1 MRDDNAAVAQ
11 AATNPTTGTSSAGAW
26 GSAQRQRRTIALY
39 LWRNPSLLI
48 GLFLL
53 GVLALIAVGGP
64 FVVDIATADPL
75 SAPSVRAPSW
85 DYPLGTDKQGRNLI
99 AVLIVGT
106 WLTCKVGLISGLLGV
121 MTGTIL
127 GFVAGYYGRWVDAVI
142 SLVVDV
148 FLAVPPLLILIVI
161 SANLKTTMTTNEM
174 ALIIAS
180 LAWREPARRIRSQ
193 VLIMREMSYVNTAR
207 LNGTGSLGIIFREM
221 MPNLIPYLMASLV
234 LATSAAMLSSV
245 GLEALGLGPQ
255 NEPTLGM
262 TIYWAMHYSALL
274 QGYWWWMMTPL
285 LVLIVLFLGLYLV
298 TVGLDELANPRLK
311 RGGGV

>member
-1 MRDDNAAVAQ
+1 MLDQ
-11 AATNPTTGTSSAGAW
+11 TPTSQVDPPPGPSTWGTAS
-26 GSAQRQRRTIALY
+26 RRRRTVLLY
-39 LWRNPSLLI
+39 LQRNPSLLI
-48 GLFLL
+48 GMLL
-53 GVLALIAVGGP
+53 LLLLALIATVGR
-64 FVVDIATADPL
+64 FVVDISTADPL
-75 SAPSVRAPSW
+75 SAPSGRPPSW
-85 DYPLGTDKQGRNLI
+85 DYPLGTDKQGRNLV
-99 AVLIVGT
+99 AVLVVGT
-106 WLTCKVGLISGLLGV
+106 WLTCKVGLVAGLLGV
-121 MTGTIL
+121 ITGTML
-127 GFVAGYYGRWVDAVI
+127 GFIGGYFHGWVDAII
-142 SLVVDV
+142 SLVIDV

-161 SANLKTTMTTNEM
+161 SANIKTAMTTNEM

-180 LAWREPARRIRSQ
+180 LAWREPARRIRAQ

-207 LNGTGSLGIIFREM
+207 LNGTGSLGIIFKEM

-262 TIYWAMHYSALL
+262 TIYWAMFYSALL
-274 QGYWWWMMTPL
+274 QGYWWWMMTPI

-311 RGGGV
+311 RSGGV